1 MTEYISEFFYQVID
15 FVISEEISNFG
26 ESIKDQFSELMIN
39 KLDSNNIFKKI
50 ENDKEFDTKSE
61 CNLNDLT
68 LELISYYYN

>member
-26 ESIKDQFSELMIN
+26 ESLKDQFSELMID

-50 ENDKEFDTKSE
+50 DDKEFDTKNE

>member
-26 ESIKDQFSELMIN
+26 ESLKDQFSELMID

-50 ENDKEFDTKSE
+50 GDKEFDTKNE

>member
-26 ESIKDQFSELMIN
+26 ESLKDQFSELMIYR
-39 KLDSNNIFKKI
+39 LDSNNIFKKI
-50 ENDKEFDTKSE
+50 DSDKELVTKND
-61 CNLNDLT
+61 CYLNDLT